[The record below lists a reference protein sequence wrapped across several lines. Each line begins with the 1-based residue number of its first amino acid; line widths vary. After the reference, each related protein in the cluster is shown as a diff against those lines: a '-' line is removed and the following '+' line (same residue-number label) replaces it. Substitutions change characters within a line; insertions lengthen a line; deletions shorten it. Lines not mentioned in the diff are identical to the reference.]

1 MKTVDQH
8 STKAEEI
15 QHLKDLAATC
25 KPGSYLADL
34 FTQNFIAYV
43 EDKINSDF
51 TPDLHGELINAYD
64 ESIGKDTKHAADRA
78 HMLRDIDKLT
88 EHAYDLESQLEKA
101 RQENKTAAE
110 LLRNANELYN
120 KTWDQ
125 AYEARQEAAAAREEA
140 AAAREELEISKAAY
154 YTITKTLG
162 EEIIKR
168 HKEIEA
174 LKAAAYDP
182 EAANH

>member
-1 MKTVDQH
+1 MKTVDNH

-88 EHAYDLESQLEKA
+88 EHTYELESQLEKA
-101 RQENKTAAE
+101 RHENKTAAE
-110 LLRNANELYN
+110 LLRNAKELYN

-125 AYEARQEAAAAREEA
+125 AYEAQQEA

-174 LKAAAYDP
+174 LKAVAYDP